1 MKHVL
6 ALLLFAVTASAQQ
19 VPFAPDRRPDEGE
32 GPFQRL
38 IIRGATV
45 VDGTGAPPVGPVDVV
60 IEGNRIREVR
70 SVGFPKVPIK
80 AEARPKDATR
90 EIDGSNLW
98 VLPGFV
104 DMHGHS
110 GGADQG
116 TPAEYVFKL
125 WMAHGVTTVREPGCG
140 NGVDWC
146 LHERDRSAKNQI
158 VAPRLIPFVFTNERM
173 WDGGPI
179 DTPEQARKFAQW
191 FSKKGADG
199 IKILGAP

>member
-1 MKHVL
+1 MRKLLIGVVL
-6 ALLLFAVTASAQQ
+6 AFTTAALAAPP
-19 VPFAPDRRPDEGE
+19 PFAPDRKPGEGE
-32 GPFQRL
+32 GPWTRV
-38 IIRGATV
+38 IIRGATL
-45 VDGTGAPPVGPVDVV
+45 VDGTGAPPIGPVDIV

-80 AEARPKDATR
+80 PEGRPKDAVK
-90 EIDGSNLW
+90 EIDGAGLW

-110 GGADQG
+110 GGVEQG

-140 NGVDWC
+140 NGTDWC

-158 VAPRLIPFVFTNERM
+158 VAPRLFPYIFTSEHS
-173 WDGGPI
+173 WEGGAI
-179 DTPEQARKFAQW
+179 DPPDQ
-191 FSKKGADG
+191 
-199 IKILGAP
+199 